1 MADASELI
9 EQAPLQDRDLL
20 LRLSLYF
27 DAFEHRLR
35 QGQGW
40 FIFNAAGGRSH
51 RIARFIQH
59 RVSDDYPDVSSFVVP
74 WRDFALSAYVN
85 EVGLPELAP
94 QAVQPSANPVAKR
107 EYQLAKHVTEDT
119 WNRLLSSDLLVLIGL
134 KPSHW
139 HEALFLDRALDGR
152 YQQRL
157 ATILMTPEMPKDL
170 EAEFESIDPT
180 HTVWDRLFT
189 RMYETSLV
197 AL

>member
-1 MADASELI
+1 MRLQSAGIRRASDVVSSVRNDREPRPARTVIANRRSAMADASELI

-59 RVSDDYPDVSSFVVP
+59 RVADDYPEVTSFVVP

-94 QAVQPSANPVAKR
+94 QADRPSANPVAKR

-119 WNRLLSSDLLVLIGL
+119 WNRLLRSDLLVLIGL

-139 HEALFLDRALDGR
+139 HEAMFL
-152 YQQRL
+152 
-157 ATILMTPEMPKDL
+157 
-170 EAEFESIDPT
+170 
-180 HTVWDRLFT
+180 
-189 RMYETSLV
+189 
-197 AL
+197 